1 MSWSYNPRFAET
13 NLVWALPR
21 SLATT
26 NGITIVF
33 SSSAYLDVS
42 VQRVRL
48 FRYHAFNMMGCPI
61 RISADQHS
69 CAAPRSFS
77 QLITSFIAFESLGIP
92 HTPFAYLS
100 LNSCLSKSKP
110 LVFLF
115 ILLLNLRLILCF
127 LRSYLLLLV
136 NIISRLNMSKNFL
149 LWRISESN
157 RWPPACKAGALASWA
172 NSPIAFLKN

>member
-1 MSWSYNPRFAET
+1 MPRATQDTTIFNAPCPYGTVTPVVQLSNCFRFVTQRIPWSYNPRIAET
-13 NLVWALPR
+13 TLVWAVPI

-26 NGITIVF
+26 LGITLVF

-77 QLITSFIAFESLGIP
+77 QLITSFVAFESLGIP

-115 ILLLNLRLILCF
+115 ILLFKLTF
-127 LRSYLLLLV
+127 DSMF
-136 NIISRLNMSKNFL
+136 S
-149 LWRISESN
+149 
-157 RWPPACKAGALASWA
+157 
-172 NSPIAFLKN
+172 